1 MSAKSLFL
9 YTLSLALGIGAV
21 THAKSELIEQGPQ
34 PQEAAQ
40 TAKSYRHGGVQH
52 GRYRMRPSF
61 IPRNHWR
68 ESKGLM
74 ISYNPCVVD
83 PCLATGGWAFTEL
96 GN

>member
-52 GRYRMRPSF
+52 GRYQMTPSF
-61 IPRNHWR
+61 IPHGYRWPYRATVSHDRNALPRW
-68 ESKGLM
+68 
-74 ISYNPCVVD
+74 IV
-83 PCLATGGWAFTEL
+83 
-96 GN
+96 